1 METNEIMTNNEAVAE
16 ATEDIVTTVTSSDNG
31 MKAIAKIGGTAIVV
45 GGVLY
50 LGYKYVVKPLSA
62 KLKAK
67 KDQDEE
73 VESVTIVEDASAADD
88 VDNVEDNE

>member
-16 ATEDIVTTVTSSDNG
+16 AAEDIVTTVTSSENG
-31 MKAIAKIGGTAIVV
+31 LKTIAKIGGTVALASGAI
-45 GGVLY
+45 Y

-62 KLKAK
+62 KIKAK
-67 KDQDEE
+67 KEQDDEMSTMTD
-73 VESVTIVEDASAADD
+73 VENTSVEDD